1 MWRYEKM
8 AKKKKIKKKP
18 GINTTPNRAK
28 KPRYVVQQPTPPKP
42 RAPKKIKMP
51 KPPKQQYFGPGSR
64 RLRKPER
71 LAAIRE
77 EKYSKIGGGTQR
89 EVKSR
94 LKPHMTLEQRK
105 AEYMS
110 RIYIPQFFE
119 RMRELYQEDWDP
131 EWEENLRIRME
142 HLGMDSKVLE
152 VMLKDLGLM
161 EAVYESG
168 DFYELDIFNEEGQ
181 ILWTAKDIYTKL
193 MEA

>member
-1 MWRYEKM
+1 M

-18 GINTTPNRAK
+18 GIHTTPNRAK
-28 KPRYVVQQPTPPKP
+28 KPRYVIQQPTPPKP
-42 RAPKKIKMP
+42 RAPKKQRGFGL

-71 LAAIRE
+71 LAAIKA
-77 EKYSKIGGGTQR
+77 EKYSKVGGGTTQR
-89 EVKSR
+89 EVKSK
-94 LKPHMTLEQRK
+94 LNTNMTLEQRK

-142 HLGMDSKVLE
+142 HLGMESEDLE

-161 EAVYESG
+161 EVVYASG
-168 DFYELDIFNEEGQ
+168 DFYEIDIFDDLGR
-181 ILWTAKDIYTKL
+181 IRWSAKDIYTKI